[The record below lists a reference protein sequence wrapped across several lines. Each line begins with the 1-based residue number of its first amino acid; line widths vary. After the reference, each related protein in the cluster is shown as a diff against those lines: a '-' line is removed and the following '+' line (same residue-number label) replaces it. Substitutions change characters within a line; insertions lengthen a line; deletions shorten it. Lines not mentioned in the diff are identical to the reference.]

1 MKTKTI
7 MFAAIATVGAVFAG
21 YLYFSGNRVLRD
33 GYFR

>member
-21 YLYFSGNRVLRD
+21 YLYFSGNRILGD